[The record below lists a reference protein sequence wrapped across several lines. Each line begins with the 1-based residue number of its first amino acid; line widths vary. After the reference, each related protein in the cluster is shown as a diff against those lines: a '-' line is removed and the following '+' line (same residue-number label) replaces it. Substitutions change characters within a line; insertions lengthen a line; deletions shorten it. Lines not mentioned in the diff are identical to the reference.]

1 MRKFWI
7 EIRSSLWFLPSALV
21 LTAICC
27 ALGFVKLDVIF
38 VGQIKP
44 LGWMPFL
51 NAGAD
56 GARGMLTAIASS
68 MITVAGVAFSV
79 TIVTLS
85 LASTQYTPRILRNFM
100 RDRANQSVL
109 GVFVG
114 IYTYCLIVLRTIGG
128 GGAGFVP
135 LTAVFF
141 AVLLALIGIGFL
153 IFFIH
158 HTAASIQAS
167 SILDA
172 ITAETFTA
180 IENLFPQ
187 DLGAPVGDESA
198 AAETVEKQ
206 TWHPIAA
213 AETGYLQSI
222 DSEALWSFAEREKT
236 VLRLDCEVGDFVME
250 GRPIFSSTREV
261 DDEAAKDLG
270 ALFAIGNFRTVD
282 QDAGFGIR
290 QIVDI
295 ALKALSPGVNDTT
308 TAVSCLDYL
317 SAILVRLA
325 QRRIAS
331 PYRKDNGHL
340 RIIAPAPS
348 FAEFVARALDE
359 IRLCA
364 ANNVTIFLR
373 MIGLLTRV
381 AQATDDA
388 RRKLVL
394 LEHARVI
401 TELADVSIPAPYDR
415 ARFNRELDALRTALG
430 AGEKV
435 AALSMSRGA
444 KN

>member
-1 MRKFWI
+1 M
-7 EIRSSLWFLPSALV
+7 
-21 LTAICC
+21 
-27 ALGFVKLDVIF
+27 
-38 VGQIKP
+38 
-44 LGWMPFL
+44 
-51 NAGAD
+51 
-56 GARGMLTAIASS
+56 
-68 MITVAGVAFSV
+68 
-79 TIVTLS
+79 
-85 LASTQYTPRILRNFM
+85 
-100 RDRANQSVL
+100 
-109 GVFVG
+109 
-114 IYTYCLIVLRTIGG
+114 
-128 GGAGFVP
+128 
-135 LTAVFF
+135 
-141 AVLLALIGIGFL
+141 
-153 IFFIH
+153 
-158 HTAASIQAS
+158 
-167 SILDA
+167 
-172 ITAETFTA
+172 
-180 IENLFPQ
+180 
-187 DLGAPVGDESA
+187 GDESA